1 MRTWAYERKFVMP
14 VRPLPSNP
22 NLDHLK
28 YQAKDLIS
36 GHAAHDPAVAQRIRE
51 FLPGFSGATDTA
63 IFSAPLSLS
72 SAQLA
77 IAREHGFL
85 SWARLKTHIEK
96 PSRSNDPSLPHH
108 ERIEDPTFHRG
119 VDLLDSGDAAG
130 LSAHLRQHPALRR
143 QRVLFEGGNYFRNP
157 SLLAFAAENPIRHGK
172 LPPNIVHVVKVILD
186 AGVEQ
191 AALDETLM
199 LVATGRVP
207 RECGVQL
214 PLIDLLCEYG
224 ADPAGALH
232 PATAHGEFEAVTA
245 LIQHGA
251 PVDLPVAAALGHAAD
266 FDRLLP
272 TAGET
277 DRHLALALASQFG
290 QVEIVRALFDA
301 GEDPNRYNPPGAH
314 AHSTPLH
321 QAAWGGHIEV
331 VRLLVERGA
340 SLDRKD
346 VLWQGT
352 PADWAHHEGRIEI
365 EAYLRSEQTLR
376 NQKREQTP

>member
-1 MRTWAYERKFVMP
+1 MPHTNWRTALKR
-14 VRPLPSNP
+14 LPSNP

-28 YQAKDLIS
+28 FQARDLIR
-36 GHAAHDPAVAQRIRE
+36 GYAAHDQAVAQRIRE
-51 FLPGFSGATDTA
+51 FLPGFNGATDTA

-77 IAREHGFL
+77 IAREHGFP
-85 SWARLKTHIEK
+85 SWPRLKAHIEK
-96 PSRSNDPSLPHH
+96 PARSNDPTLPHH
-108 ERIEDPTFHRG
+108 ERIEDPTFRHA
-119 VDLLDSGDAAG
+119 VDLLDAGDGTALTA
-130 LSAHLRQHPALRR
+130 RMKQHPRLLR
-143 QRVLFEGGNYFRNP
+143 QRVLFEGVNYFRNP

-172 LPPNIVHVVKVILD
+172 LPPNIVQTAKVILD

-214 PLIDLLCEYG
+214 PLIDLLCDYG
-224 ADPAGALH
+224 ADPVGALH
-232 PATAHGEFEAVTA
+232 PATAHGEFEAVTV
-245 LIQHGA
+245 LIQRGA
-251 PVDLPVAAALGHAAD
+251 PIDLPVAAALGTANEFH
-266 FDRLLP
+266 RLFP

-290 QVEIVRALFDA
+290 QVEIVRALLDA
-301 GEDPNRYNPPGAH
+301 GQDPNRYNPSGAH
-314 AHSTPLH
+314 VHSTPLH

-331 VRLLVERGA
+331 VGLLVERGA
-340 SLDRKD
+340 NPDLKD

-352 PADWAHHEGRIEI
+352 PADWAHHEGRTYI
-365 EAYLRSEQTLR
+365 EAYLRAEQASK
-376 NQKREQTP
+376 NH

>member
-1 MRTWAYERKFVMP
+1 MPHTNWRTALKR
-14 VRPLPSNP
+14 LPSNP

-28 YQAKDLIS
+28 FQARDLIR
-36 GHAAHDPAVAQRIRE
+36 GYAAHDQAVAQRIRE
-51 FLPGFSGATDTA
+51 FLPGFNGATDTA

-77 IAREHGFL
+77 IAREHGFP
-85 SWARLKTHIEK
+85 SWPRLKAHIEK
-96 PSRSNDPSLPHH
+96 PARSNDPTLPHH
-108 ERIEDPTFHRG
+108 ERIEDPTFRHA
-119 VDLLDSGDAAG
+119 VDLLDAGDGTALTA
-130 LSAHLRQHPALRR
+130 RMKQHPRLLR
-143 QRVLFEGGNYFRNP
+143 QRVLFEGVNYFRNP

-172 LPPNIVHVVKVILD
+172 LPPNIVQTAKVILD

-214 PLIDLLCEYG
+214 PLIDLLCDYG

-245 LIQHGA
+245 LIQYGA
-251 PVDLPVAAALGHAAD
+251 PIDLPVAAALGRTAD

-272 TAGET
+272 TAAET

-290 QVEIVRALFDA
+290 QVEIVRALLDA
-301 GEDPNRYNPPGAH
+301 SEDPNRYNPPGAL

-340 SLDRKD
+340 NLDLKD

-352 PADWAHHEGRIEI
+352 PADWAQHEGRTDI
-365 EAYLRSEQTLR
+365 EAYLRAE
-376 NQKREQTP
+376 